1 MAIMTPQHLNRLRLL
16 PDEYLFTDKSKK
28 LNSPHATYCIDN
40 QSSNCHQP
48 DGIVKARQIL
58 NKIKNGFSSDI
69 TIFGKPISNI
79 TDSAETFQ
87 QYQAYKTKLDA
98 SINSFDI
105 SLLLQMALMK
115 IPQIPF
121 GYVLDTFQWDL
132 FSGKVP
138 FGLAN
143 EYFWQLTIKEQGIHP
158 PGWLNRRNFFDPG
171 AKFHVA
177 DNTPFVR

>member
-28 LNSPHATYCIDN
+28 LTSSVKFCAHP
-40 QSSNCHQP
+40 QSSKCQQSLP
-48 DGIVKARQIL
+48 DSITKARKL
-58 NKIKNGFSSDI
+58 LDKIKNI
-69 TIFGKPISNI
+69 TIFGKPISNV
-79 TDSAETFQ
+79 TDSADTFQ
-87 QYQAYKTKLDA
+87 QYQAYKTKVDA

-121 GYVLDTFQWDL
+121 GYILDRFQWDL
-132 FSGKVP
+132 FSEKIP
-138 FGLAN
+138 FAFTN
-143 EYFWQLTIKEQGIHP
+143 EYFWQLAIKEQGIHP